1 MFTLDSLPEDLLRIL
16 VSVILG
22 ALLGVEREY
31 RGKAAGIKTIAMI
44 SLGACIFTLVSQ
56 KISAN
61 SPDRIAANIVTG
73 VGFLGGGVIFKEGFN
88 VTGLTT
94 AASIWISAAIGMA
107 VGHRDYVVAFSA
119 LGLSIFVLST
129 FEYLRDVIEFFRE
142 SRTYRISFFVELIS
156 REEIENSIREFSV
169 KFRFLKISRS
179 EGVAEMVYEIYGNE
193 KRLNELNEWLV
204 THPQVK
210 SFDF

>member
-1 MFTLDSLPEDLLRIL
+1 MINFDSLPEDLLRI
-16 VSVILG
+16 VISVILG

-44 SLGACIFTLVSQ
+44 SLGACIFTLISQ
-56 KISAN
+56 KISEG

-73 VGFLGGGVIFKEGFN
+73 VGFLGGGVIFKEGFS

-94 AASIWISAAIGMA
+94 AASIWIAAALGMA
-107 VGHRDYVVAFSA
+107 VGHRDYLVAFSA

-129 FEYLRDVIEFFRE
+129 FEYLRDVVDFFRE
-142 SRTYRISFFVELIS
+142 SRMYRIAFFLELIS
-156 REEIENSIREFSV
+156 REEIEAAIREYSV
-169 KFRFLKISRS
+169 KCKFIKITRND
-179 EGVAEMVYEIYGNE
+179 GIVEMVYEIYGNE
-193 KRLNELNEWLV
+193 KKLNLFNDWLV
-204 THPQVK
+204 THPQIK